1 MSWIE
6 TKPPI
11 SYSAV
16 DQLIQHIEAST
27 EKFIDGVVLATA
39 LKFVYGLGLKKNE
52 LFSLSV
58 GHVFDASLSPL
69 NAIIIGPLSLG
80 QIVITIP
87 TSFTPTI
94 LNYLPHLQNIYG
106 AGLGPNVPL
115 FPNRTKV
122 PYNDTSFSRHLD
134 ILTKNLHLST
144 RVNLEM
150 IRKTGICKYYDHL
163 KAMQATVWWM
173 SSIRALDLTAEFARR
188 TERHTE
194 AILRG
199 QIQPWG
205 GKLRTQAVVRR
216 QISGDDLTLRLTNN
230 TLPSETE
237 IMEIIG
243 ELARAYFP
251 SLSRLEEFRTEL
263 TNAIQRNSALN
274 EPEIIAAFHAQLE
287 ALGFGVDPDDRAIYS
302 RDERLWDE

>member
-1 MSWIE
+1 
-6 TKPPI
+6 
-11 SYSAV
+11 
-16 DQLIQHIEAST
+16 
-27 EKFIDGVVLATA
+27 
-39 LKFVYGLGLKKNE
+39 
-52 LFSLSV
+52 
-58 GHVFDASLSPL
+58 
-69 NAIIIGPLSLG
+69 
-80 QIVITIP
+80 
-87 TSFTPTI
+87 
-94 LNYLPHLQNIYG
+94 
-106 AGLGPNVPL
+106 
-115 FPNRTKV
+115 
-122 PYNDTSFSRHLD
+122 
-134 ILTKNLHLST
+134 
-144 RVNLEM
+144 
-150 IRKTGICKYYDHL
+150 
-163 KAMQATVWWM
+163 VWWM